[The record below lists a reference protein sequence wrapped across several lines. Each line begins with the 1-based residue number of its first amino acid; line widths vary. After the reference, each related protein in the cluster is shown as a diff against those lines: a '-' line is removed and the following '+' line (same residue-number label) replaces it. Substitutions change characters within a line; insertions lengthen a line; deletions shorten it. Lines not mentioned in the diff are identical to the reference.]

1 MARLMILSGGKFL
14 EEGVGFEAV
23 GGNGVRVLQYS
34 YIGQAYQTLNL
45 NGTDGILNRVMARE
59 DGTGSVGDR
68 VEPADAVIWT

>member
-14 EEGVGFEAV
+14 EEGVGFEVV

-34 YIGQAYQTLNL
+34 YIGQPYQTLNM